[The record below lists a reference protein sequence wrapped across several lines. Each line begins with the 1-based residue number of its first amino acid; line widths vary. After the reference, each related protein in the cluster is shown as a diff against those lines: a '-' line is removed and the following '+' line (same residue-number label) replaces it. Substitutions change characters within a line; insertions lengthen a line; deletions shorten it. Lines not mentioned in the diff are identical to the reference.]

1 MRDMSA
7 ERGIG
12 WARIVGFVLGVSL
25 AITAVVGWRLS
36 RGTGRLGADVAI
48 AFLQMGELQLSSVT
62 PIINA
67 NDLGPG
73 RSAEG
78 SVEVRNSSPSR
89 LSVGVAAEPSI
100 SDLDAVLWIDVSAAG
115 KQLFHGTLGDLREG
129 STRFVISPRQAR
141 TLSVRAWLPT
151 DVHGG
156 FEGRID
162 AVNLTFDPK
171 VVHA

>member
-1 MRDMSA
+1 MSA

-25 AITAVVGWRLS
+25 AITAVVGWRLP

-48 AFLQMGELQLSSVT
+48 AFLQTGELQLSSVT

-67 NDLGPG
+67 NDLQPG
-73 RSAEG
+73 RSAAG

-89 LSVGVAAEPSI
+89 LSVGVTAEPSI

-115 KQLFHGTLGDLREG
+115 EPLYHGPLGDLRDG
-129 STRFVISPRQAR
+129 STRFVISSQQAR
-141 TLSVRAWLPT
+141 TLTVRAWLPT
-151 DVHGG
+151 DVHDG

-162 AVNLTFDPK
+162 TVNLTFDPK
-171 VVHA
+171 VVRA